1 MTNASKGKGTAWETA
16 CVRWLKPLFPHV
28 ERRTL
33 QGNKDRG
40 DIAGIAG
47 VVIECKA
54 AKSHDLAGWVDELE
68 TEMANDNADIGFLII
83 KRRGKTSPANAYVL
97 TTPESM
103 LAILKDRN
111 GGVQ

>member
-1 MTNASKGKGTAWETA
+1 
-16 CVRWLKPLFPHV
+16 
-28 ERRTL
+28 
-33 QGNKDRG
+33 
-40 DIAGIAG
+40 
-47 VVIECKA
+47 
-54 AKSHDLAGWVDELE
+54 VDELE